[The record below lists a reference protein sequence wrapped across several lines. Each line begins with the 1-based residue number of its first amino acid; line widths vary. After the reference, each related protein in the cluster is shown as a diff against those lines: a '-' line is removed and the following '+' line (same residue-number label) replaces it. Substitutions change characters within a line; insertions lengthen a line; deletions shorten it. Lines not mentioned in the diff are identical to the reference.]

1 MRKTL
6 SLILAAVLVCCMYA
20 MPAMAATYT
29 AGTYTASA
37 PGNNGPVEVSVTV
50 SDLPATTPVV
60 GANPGPLGATTGVA
74 RAFTVTVA
82 SGYPAPALALR
93 SQTASSGYS
102 FVPATGVLSYTPPEA
117 DAGARRIGWNS
128 PLARALRGGRVGDLR
143 TVQLPAGPKEWEIM
157 AISYP
162 EMSN

>member
-50 SDLPATTPVV
+50 SDSAITAVE
-60 GANPGPLGATTGVA
+60 
-74 RAFTVTVA
+74 VTSHNETA
-82 SGYPAPALALR
+82 GLSDRHAP
-93 SQTASSGYS
+93 
-102 FVPATGVLSYTPPEA
+102 
-117 DAGARRIGWNS
+117 
-128 PLARALRGGRVGDLR
+128 
-143 TVQLPAGPKEWEIM
+143 
-157 AISYP
+157 
-162 EMSN
+162 

>member
-50 SDLPATTPVV
+50 SDSAITAVEVIAHNETAGLSDPAIE
-60 GANPGPLGATTGVA
+60 
-74 RAFTVTVA
+74 
-82 SGYPAPALALR
+82 
-93 SQTASSGYS
+93 Q
-102 FVPATGVLSYTPPEA
+102 
-117 DAGARRIGWNS
+117 I
-128 PLARALRGGRVGDLR
+128 
-143 TVQLPAGPKEWEIM
+143 PAGVKTNWISMSTAVSESPAKESALPQESF
-157 AISYP
+157 AALFEESTDR
-162 EMSN
+162 